1 MYGEGLLKHVTSI
14 YNAQQMMCEHK
25 ESTFLPEPRCR
36 MQTKKQNRG
45 ERSGDWATQSY
56 SMHLCNHLDLLVGA
70 SQLLPVVKNLPAN
83 AGDIRDAD
91 SMPGSGRSS
100 GGRPG
105 NPLRYVC
112 LEKAHVQ
119 RSLVG

>member
-45 ERSGDWATQSY
+45 EGQGIGPHRVTVCISATT
-56 SMHLCNHLDLLVGA
+56 
-70 SQLLPVVKNLPAN
+70 
-83 AGDIRDAD
+83 
-91 SMPGSGRSS
+91 
-100 GGRPG
+100 
-105 NPLRYVC
+105 
-112 LEKAHVQ
+112 
-119 RSLVG
+119 